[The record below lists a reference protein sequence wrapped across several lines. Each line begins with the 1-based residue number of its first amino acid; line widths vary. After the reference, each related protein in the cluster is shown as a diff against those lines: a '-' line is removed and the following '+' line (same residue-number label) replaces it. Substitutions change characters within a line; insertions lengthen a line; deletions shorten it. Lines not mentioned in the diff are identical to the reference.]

1 MEPSARVS
9 RLVDVVVSSP
19 DVSVSVPVTVAA
31 FPSVM
36 PPLPFM
42 VRLLILPENKEEGN
56 VRPMVLVNVRVPASA
71 SMVPDV
77 RATVPDM
84 VRVWELRSRM
94 PEVRVRIAETV
105 ML

>member
-9 RLVDVVVSSP
+9 RLADVVVSTP
-19 DVSVSVPVTVAA
+19 EVSVRVPVTVTAL
-31 FPSVM
+31 PNVM

-56 VRPMVLVNVRVPASA
+56 VRPVVLVNVRVPASA
-71 SMVPDV
+71 SMVPEV
-77 RATVPDM
+77 RATEPDM

-94 PEVRVRIAETV
+94 PEVRVRIPETV